1 MKTIFLKKF
10 GRREIL
16 KASAYGVAL
25 STIPQISFAQSN
37 PDVVV
42 IGAGSAGLSA
52 TAKLMNKGKS
62 VICIEAMNRI
72 GGRCYTD
79 NAIFGVPYDMG
90 AHWLHG
96 YSHNQLAE
104 YGKKHKDIFNI
115 YKDHDESYRVYDGKK
130 KLVWPEDK
138 PLWDL
143 YDKIK
148 KIKNNSP
155 AKDVPLIDLIP
166 ENLKKH
172 EWFGTVQKIL
182 ITRDFDNQSTSDGNV
197 NWKDPGNGNGF
208 CAQGYGTLLAH
219 YRKGVSVKLN
229 TVANEIKWDG
239 KDVKVETNNGTIT
252 AKACIVTVSTGV
264 LNAGK
269 IKFTPDL
276 PKKKYEA
283 FEGISMSPYHKVT
296 LQLKE
301 SFYKDYRISTD
312 TYWYRKVKNNYI
324 NKEPYPKSSNG
335 TLRVCNSNIS
345 FFSMKG
351 QFATDMAKEGYQ
363 ASVDF
368 ILNYLRSAYGS
379 NFDKYFIKAHVTDWI
394 DNPYTIGAYSGAI
407 PGKAKLRKVLK
418 KSVQNK
424 IFFAG
429 EATAGAFGTVH
440 GADRSGIRVVK
451 ELLKKMKI

>member
-1 MKTIFLKKF
+1 MKNIFFTKY
-10 GRREIL
+10 GRREFL
-16 KASAYGVAL
+16 KTSAYGVAL
-25 STIPQISFAQSN
+25 SALPRVSFAQSN

-52 TAKLMNKGKS
+52 TAELMNKGKS

-79 NAIFGVPYDMG
+79 NSIFGVPYDIG

-104 YGKKHKDIFNI
+104 YGKKHKDIFTI
-115 YKDHDESYRVYDGKK
+115 YKDHDESYQVYDGKK
-130 KLVWPEDK
+130 KLIWPEDAS
-138 PLWDL
+138 LWAL

-148 KIKNNSP
+148 DIKNDNYT
-155 AKDVPLIDLIP
+155 KDVPLIDLLP
-166 ENLKKH
+166 EDVKNH
-172 EWFGTVQKIL
+172 EWFGTAQKIL
-182 ITRDFDNQSTSDGNV
+182 GTRDFNNQSPYDDNV
-197 NWKDPGNGNGF
+197 NWKDPGEEDGF
-208 CAQGYGTLLAH
+208 CKQGYGTLLAH
-219 YRKGVSVKLN
+219 YRKDVPIKLN

-252 AKACIVTVSTGV
+252 AKACIMTVSTGV

-283 FEGISMSPYHKVT
+283 FKGISMSPYHRIT

-301 SFYKDYRISTD
+301 NFYKDYGISAD
-312 TYWYRKVKNNYI
+312 TYWYKKVKNNYV
-324 NKEPYPKSSNG
+324 NKQPYPKSSNG
-335 TLRVCNSNIS
+335 TLRVCYSNIS
-345 FFSMKG
+345 FFSLKG
-351 QFATDMAKEGYQ
+351 QFATDMAKEGDQ

-379 NFDKYFIKAHVTDWI
+379 DFDKYFIKAHVSDWI

-407 PGKAKLRKVLK
+407 PGKAKLRKILK

-429 EATAGAFGTVH
+429 EATAGAHGTVH
-440 GADRSGIRVVK
+440 GADRSGKRVVK
-451 ELLKKMKI
+451 EILKKVKI

>member
-1 MKTIFLKKF
+1 MNKIKRRQFL
-10 GRREIL
+10 I
-16 KASAYGVAL
+16 SSL
-25 STIPQISFAQSN
+25 SGLLWTSLPKISFAASN

-42 IGAGSAGLSA
+42 IGAGAAGLSA
-52 TAKLMNKGKS
+52 THELMKQGKS

-79 NAIFGVPYDMG
+79 NSIFGVPYDMG

-115 YKDHDESYRVYDGKK
+115 YKDRDESYRVYEGKK
-130 KLVWPEDK
+130 KLVWPEDA
-138 PLWDL
+138 PLWSL

-148 KIKNNSP
+148 SIKNDNGT
-155 AKDVPLIDLIP
+155 KDVPLIDLIP
-166 ENLKKH
+166 EKIKKN

-182 ITRDFDNQSTSDGNV
+182 GTRDFDNQSPYDSNV
-197 NWKDPGNGNGF
+197 NWKDPGEGDGF
-208 CAQGYGTLLAH
+208 CTQGYGTLLAH
-219 YRKGVSVKLN
+219 YRKDVPVKLN

-239 KDVKVETNNGTIT
+239 KDIKVETNNGTIT

-269 IKFTPDL
+269 IKFTPEL

-283 FEGISMSPYHKVT
+283 FEGISMSPYHRVT

-301 SFYKDYRISTD
+301 SFYQDYEIDRD
-312 TYWYRKVKNNYI
+312 TYFYAKVKNE
-324 NKEPYPKSSNG
+324 KPYPKSSNG
-335 TLRVCNSNIS
+335 TLRVCYSNIS
-345 FFSMKG
+345 FFSIKG
-351 QFATDMAKEGYQ
+351 QFAKDLAKEDDH
-363 ASVDF
+363 ASIDF

-379 NFDKYFIKAHVTDWI
+379 NIDKYFIKAHVTDWGS
-394 DNPYTIGAYSGAI
+394 NPYTIGAYSGAI
-407 PGKAKLRKVLK
+407 PGKAKLRKILK
-418 KSVQNK
+418 KSVGKK

-429 EATAGAFGTVH
+429 EATAGAHGCVH
-440 GADRSGIRVVK
+440 GADRSGKRAVK
-451 ELLKKMKI
+451 ELLKKVKI

>member
-1 MKTIFLKKF
+1 MKNIFLNRF

-16 KASAYGVAL
+16 KASVYGVAL
-25 STIPQISFAQSN
+25 ATLPRVSFASN

-52 TAKLMNKGKS
+52 TAELISKGKS

-79 NAIFGVPYDMG
+79 NTTFGVPYDVG

-104 YGKKHKDIFNI
+104 YGKKQKDIFNI
-115 YKDHDESYRVYDGKK
+115 YKDHDDSYRVYDGKK
-130 KLVWPEDK
+130 DLVWPEDK

-143 YDKIK
+143 YK
-148 KIKNNSP
+148 KIKNIASN
-155 AKDVPLIDLIP
+155 ATKDVPLIDLIP
-166 ENLKKH
+166 EKLKKN
-172 EWFGTVQKIL
+172 EWFGSVQKIFKS
-182 ITRDFDNQSTSDGNV
+182 RDFENQTVFDGKL
-197 NWKDPGNGNGF
+197 NWRDPGEGDGF
-208 CAQGYGTLLAH
+208 CTQGYGTLLAH
-219 YRKGVSVKLN
+219 YRKDIPVKLN
-229 TVANEIKWDG
+229 TIANEIKWNG
-239 KDVKVETNNGTIT
+239 KDIKVETNNGTIT

-283 FEGISMSPYHKVT
+283 FDGINMTPYHRVT

-301 SFYKDYRISTD
+301 NFYKDYGISAD
-312 TYWYRKVKNNYI
+312 TYWYKKVENNYL

-335 TLRVCNSNIS
+335 TLRVCHSNIS
-345 FFSMKG
+345 FFSLKG
-351 QFATDMAKEGYQ
+351 QFAKDMAKEGDK
-363 ASVDF
+363 ASIDF
-368 ILNYLRSAYGS
+368 ILNYLRSVYGS
-379 NFDKYFIKAHVTDWI
+379 SFDNYFIKAHVSDWI
-394 DNPYTIGAYSGAI
+394 DNPHTIGAWSSAK
-407 PGKAKLRKVLK
+407 PGKSKLRKILK
-418 KSVQNK
+418 KSVLNK

-429 EATAGAFGTVH
+429 EATAGAYGTVH
-440 GADRSGIRVVK
+440 GADRSGQRVVK
-451 ELLKKMKI
+451 ELLKKVKI

>member
-1 MKTIFLKKF
+1 MKNIFLNRF

-16 KASAYGVAL
+16 KASVYGVAL
-25 STIPQISFAQSN
+25 ATLPRVSFASN

-52 TAKLMNKGKS
+52 TAELISKGKS

-79 NAIFGVPYDMG
+79 NTTFGVPYDVG

-104 YGKKHKDIFNI
+104 YGKKQKDIFNI
-115 YKDHDESYRVYDGKK
+115 YKDHDDSYRVYDGKK
-130 KLVWPEDK
+130 NLVWPEDK

-143 YDKIK
+143 YK
-148 KIKNNSP
+148 KIKNIASN
-155 AKDVPLIDLIP
+155 ATKDVPLIDLIP
-166 ENLKKH
+166 ENLKKN
-172 EWFGTVQKIL
+172 EWFGSVQKIL
-182 ITRDFDNQSTSDGNV
+182 KSRDFENQTVFDDKL
-197 NWKDPGNGNGF
+197 NWRDPGEGDGF
-208 CAQGYGTLLAH
+208 CTQGYGTLLAH
-219 YRKGVSVKLN
+219 YRKDIPVKLN
-229 TVANEIKWDG
+229 TIANEIKWNG
-239 KDVKVETNNGTIT
+239 KDIKVETNNGTIT

-283 FEGISMSPYHKVT
+283 FDGIDMTPYHRVT

-301 SFYKDYRISTD
+301 NFYRDYGISAD
-312 TYWYRKVKNNYI
+312 TYWYKKVENNYL

-335 TLRVCNSNIS
+335 TLKVCHSNIS
-345 FFSMKG
+345 FFSLKG
-351 QFATDMAKEGYQ
+351 QFAKDMAKEGDK
-363 ASVDF
+363 ASIDF
-368 ILNYLRSAYGS
+368 ILNYLRSVYGS
-379 NFDKYFIKAHVTDWI
+379 SFDNYFIKAHVSDWI
-394 DNPYTIGAYSGAI
+394 DNPHTIGAWSSAK
-407 PGKAKLRKVLK
+407 PGKSKLRKILK

-429 EATAGAFGTVH
+429 EATAGAYGTVH
-440 GADRSGIRVVK
+440 GADRSGKRVVK
-451 ELLKKMKI
+451 ELLKKVKI

>member
-1 MKTIFLKKF
+1 MNKIKRRQFL
-10 GRREIL
+10 I
-16 KASAYGVAL
+16 SSL
-25 STIPQISFAQSN
+25 SGLLWTSLPKISFATSN

-42 IGAGSAGLSA
+42 IGAGAAGLSA
-52 TAKLMNKGKS
+52 TAELINKGKS

-79 NAIFGVPYDMG
+79 NSIFGVPYDMG

-96 YSHNQLAE
+96 YSENQLAE

-115 YKDHDESYRVYDGKK
+115 YKDHDDSYRVYDGKK
-130 KLVWPEDK
+130 KLVWPEDAA
-138 PLWDL
+138 LWSL
-143 YDKIK
+143 YKAIK
-148 KIKNNSP
+148 HITNNNGT
-155 AKDVPLIDLIP
+155 KDVPLIDLIP
-166 ENLKKH
+166 EKLKKN

-182 ITRDFDNQSTSDGNV
+182 GTRDFDNQSPYDDNV
-197 NWKDPGNGNGF
+197 NWKDPGEGDGF
-208 CAQGYGTLLAH
+208 CTQGYGTLLAH
-219 YRKGVSVKLN
+219 YRKDVPVKLN

-239 KDVKVETNNGTIT
+239 KNVKVETNNGTIT

-283 FEGISMSPYHKVT
+283 FDGISMSPYHRVT

-301 SFYKDYRISTD
+301 SFYKDYGISSD
-312 TYWYRKVKNNYI
+312 TYWYKKVKNNYI
-324 NKEPYPKSSNG
+324 DKKPYPKSSNG
-335 TLRVCNSNIS
+335 TLRVCYSNIS
-345 FFSMKG
+345 FFSLKG
-351 QFATDMAKEGYQ
+351 QFATDMAKEGDQ

-407 PGKAKLRKVLK
+407 PGKAKLRKILK
-418 KSVQNK
+418 KSVKNK

-429 EATAGAFGTVH
+429 EATAGAFGCVH
-440 GADRSGIRVVK
+440 GADRSGKRVVK
-451 ELLKKMKI
+451 ELLKKVKI

>member
-1 MKTIFLKKF
+1 MNKIKRRQFL
-10 GRREIL
+10 I
-16 KASAYGVAL
+16 SSL
-25 STIPQISFAQSN
+25 SGLLWTSLPKISFAASN

-42 IGAGSAGLSA
+42 IGAGAAGLSA
-52 TAKLMNKGKS
+52 THELMKQGKS

-79 NAIFGVPYDMG
+79 NSIFGVPYDMG

-115 YKDHDESYRVYDGKK
+115 YKDRDESYRVYEGKK
-130 KLVWPEDK
+130 KLVWSEDA
-138 PLWDL
+138 PLWSL

-148 KIKNNSP
+148 SIKNDNGT
-155 AKDVPLIDLIP
+155 KDVPLIDLIP
-166 ENLKKH
+166 EKLKKN

-182 ITRDFDNQSTSDGNV
+182 GTRDFDNQSPYDSNV
-197 NWKDPGNGNGF
+197 NWKDPGEGDGF
-208 CAQGYGTLLAH
+208 CTQGYGTLLAH
-219 YRKGVSVKLN
+219 YRKDVPVKLN

-239 KDVKVETNNGTIT
+239 KDIKVETNNGTIT

-283 FEGISMSPYHKVT
+283 FDGISMSPYHRVT

-301 SFYKDYRISTD
+301 SFYEDYGISSD
-312 TYWYRKVKNNYI
+312 TYWYKKVKNNYV
-324 NKEPYPKSSNG
+324 NKQPYPKSSNG
-335 TLRVCNSNIS
+335 TLRVCYSNIS
-345 FFSMKG
+345 FFSIKG
-351 QFATDMAKEGYQ
+351 QFATDMAKEGDQ

-379 NFDKYFIKAHVTDWI
+379 NFDKYFIKAHVSDWI

-407 PGKAKLRKVLK
+407 PGKAKLRKILK
-418 KSVQNK
+418 KSVKNK

-429 EATAGAFGTVH
+429 EATAGAHGCVH
-440 GADRSGIRVVK
+440 GADRSGKRVVK
-451 ELLKKMKI
+451 ELLKKVKI